1 MSKDKIIS
9 TILLF
14 VFQPKVWPE
23 ICIIVVDNDSFLVFD
38 LIKDLS
44 LNRVKG
50 FFVKE
55 SFKKTCNVSQRTY
68 TNDVTTK
75 KYRYMYN
82 WFFILERKRLARGNK
97 SNMDIVVLVFK
108 WLAIIYF
115 ACMMLLAGI
124 ATYQGIQEYFTNTSP
139 IEIVSRYLIYYFAF
153 ELSFRF
159 FFQKGPVASIKPYLI
174 LNIPRSK
181 IVTFYVGKTF
191 LSAFNIV
198 QLFFFIPFAI
208 VAISYGE
215 PVLAVL
221 TWTLGVYSIVFMM
234 HCVTI
239 LMNAYTPVFYSVVG
253 FVVLCFGLQYYD
265 IVDPTLYT
273 QYFYLIAY
281 QYPLSIFAYGL
292 VLGLFIWST
301 YRFFVK
307 RLYLD
312 NLEKVRIKEGIV
324 LEMSWLDRFG
334 RYASFLRNDIRLII
348 RNKRA
353 RVTVLMSVLF
363 LFYGVFMFNTSG
375 KEAMPVAFSV
385 FLAFFS
391 TGGFLMLFGQYVPSW
406 DSSYYPLL
414 MTQNVLYRDY
424 LMSKWLIIALGTF
437 VSTLLCFFYIFVDIQ
452 LFYLIIAMGIFNIG
466 INGYFVLWGGAYLKT
481 PMDLTAAKNVFGDKN
496 AFNLRVMLISL
507 PKVLLPIMFYF
518 VGSLIYPFWGGF
530 VLLILIG
537 LAGIFLHQYVFQFI
551 EKIYTREKYAALA
564 AYKK

>member
-1 MSKDKIIS
+1 MMY
-9 TILLF
+9 
-14 VFQPKVWPE
+14 QW
-23 ICIIVVDNDSFLVFD
+23 FL
-38 LIKDLS
+38 
-44 LNRVKG
+44 
-50 FFVKE
+50 
-55 SFKKTCNVSQRTY
+55 T
-68 TNDVTTK
+68 
-75 KYRYMYN
+75 
-82 WFFILERKRLARGNK
+82 LERKRLARGNK

-115 ACMMLLAGI
+115 AFMMLLAGI
-124 ATYQGIQEYFTNTSP
+124 ASYQGIQEYFTEATP
-139 IEIVSRYLIYYFAF
+139 IEVVSRYLLYYFAM
-153 ELSFRF
+153 ELTFRF
-159 FFQKGPVASIKPYLI
+159 FLQKGPVASIKPFLI
-174 LNIPRSK
+174 LNIPRAK

-191 LSAFNIV
+191 MSAFNLL
-198 QLFFFIPFAI
+198 QLFFLIPFAI
-208 VAISYGE
+208 VALTQGE
-215 PVLAVL
+215 SGLAVISWSL
-221 TWTLGVYSIVFMM
+221 AVYCIVFMM
-234 HCVTI
+234 HCVAI
-239 LMNAYTPVFYSVVG
+239 LMNAYTPVFYSVIG
-253 FVVLCFGLQYYD
+253 VVALCFGLQYYD

-273 QYFYLIAY
+273 QYLYVVAY
-281 QYPLSIFAYGL
+281 QYPLSLLAYVILLAGL
-292 VLGLFIWST
+292 IWCT
-301 YRFFVK
+301 HRFFVH

-312 NLEKVRIKEGIV
+312 DLEKVNIKEGIA

-334 RYASFLRNDIRLII
+334 RYASFLRNDIRLIV

-437 VSTLLCFFYIFVDIQ
+437 VSTVLCFFYIFVDMQ

-496 AFNLRVMLISL
+496 AFNLRVMLLSL
-507 PKVLLPIMFYF
+507 PKVLLPILFYF
-518 VGSLIYPFWGGF
+518 AGSLIYPFWGGF

-537 LAGIFLHQYVFQFI
+537 LAGVFLHSYVFQFI